1 MTKKVLIT
9 DTDNFCKALVFLIF
23 IINYNR
29 KKFKSNWG
37 HVVDL
42 FRTKLIQ
49 SDLNAL
55 IESIRLLLGIVNIE
69 PMFLK

>member
-29 KKFKSNWG
+29 KKFKSKWG

>member
-1 MTKKVLIT
+1 MEDINGKE
-9 DTDNFCKALVFLIF
+9 FY
-23 IINYNR
+23 II
-29 KKFKSNWG
+29 WG

>member
-1 MTKKVLIT
+1 MSKLKLI
-9 DTDNFCKALVFLIF
+9 
-23 IINYNR
+23 
-29 KKFKSNWG
+29 WG